1 MSDFLGFSSEREYF
15 RLAALRLP
23 RLIQGEPST
32 SGETPPT
39 LLIQFNVSNH
49 VHLRDKARVI
59 LKKCNRLDQ
68 FLKGLSMCLWIRR
81 GFLSGLV
88 FSMLNFIQVSGLSF

>member
-39 LLIQFNVSNH
+39 LLNQFSVSQCCGSALVGSRGLMTKNWTQ
-49 VHLRDKARVI
+49 LRK
-59 LKKCNRLDQ
+59 N
-68 FLKGLSMCLWIRR
+68 
-81 GFLSGLV
+81 
-88 FSMLNFIQVSGLSF
+88 

>member
-23 RLIQGEPST
+23 RLIQGEPSN

-39 LLIQFNVSNH
+39 LLNHFSVSH
-49 VHLRDKARVI
+49 QVHLSDKARIILTKNVI
-59 LKKCNRLDQ
+59 C
-68 FLKGLSMCLWIRR
+68 
-81 GFLSGLV
+81 
-88 FSMLNFIQVSGLSF
+88 